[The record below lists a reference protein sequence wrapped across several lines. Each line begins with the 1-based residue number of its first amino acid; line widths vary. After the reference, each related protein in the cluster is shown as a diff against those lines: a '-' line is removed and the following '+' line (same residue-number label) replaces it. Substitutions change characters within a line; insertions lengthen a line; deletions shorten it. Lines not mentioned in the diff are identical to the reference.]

1 MWRYGS
7 NTGDCVRLDGTGP
20 NQWITVQQ
28 SGLYYVY
35 SSVGFDWVWLS
46 DHTIDNRSY
55 FPAGFQLKRNDETLA
70 ETKTT
75 VNITVATQKNG
86 EVRMPVVLSTGRLV
100 KLKVHNKLSVVTT
113 LSALIKDYPQT
124 FFGLFALTTDDR
136 PKKRPSNSRQ

>member
-7 NTGDCVRLDGTGP
+7 HKGDCVRLDDTEL

-35 SSVGFDWVWLS
+35 GSVGIDWVWLS
-46 DHTIDNRSY
+46 DLTIDNRSY

-70 ETKTT
+70 EAKTILN
-75 VNITVATQKNG
+75 VTVATQKDG
-86 EVRMPVVLSTGRLV
+86 KVKIPVVLFAGRLV
-100 KLKVHNKLSVVTT
+100 KLEVNNKLSVVTT
-113 LSALIKDYPQT
+113 LSALINDNPQT

-136 PKKRPSNSRQ
+136 SKKRPSNSRQ